1 MAMEI
6 LLLIG
11 VILGILLLASLIFR
25 KRTSLDEIEK
35 EIQELRERI
44 TIVTSNSLPDRE
56 VKSALGNVTGIS
68 ATAASTDRG
77 FRKAEKEALADIMR
91 RGIDMGANAII
102 DLQMTTGSYE
112 QQGSKWMVSKIVY
125 YGTAVR
131 V

>member
-1 MAMEI
+1 MEI
-6 LLLIG
+6 ILLIS

-25 KRTSLDEIEK
+25 KRTSLDELEK
-35 EIQELRERI
+35 DIQVLRERI
-44 TIVTSNSLPDRE
+44 TVVTSTGLPDKA

-77 FRKAEKEALADIMR
+77 FRKAEKEALADVMR
-91 RGIDMGANAII
+91 QGIQMGANAIV
-102 DLQMTTGSYE
+102 DLKMTTGSYE
-112 QQGSKWMVSKIVY
+112 EQGSKWVVSKVVY

>member
-1 MAMEI
+1 METI
-6 LLLIG
+6 LLIS
-11 VILGILLLASLIFR
+11 VILGILLLASPIFR
-25 KRTSLDEIEK
+25 KRTSLDELEK
-35 EIQELRERI
+35 DIQGLRKRI
-44 TIVTSNSLPDRE
+44 IVVTSNSLPNRE
-56 VKSALGNVTGIS
+56 IKGALGNVTGIS

-102 DLQMTTGSYE
+102 DLKMTTGSYE
-112 QQGSKWMVSKIVY
+112 QQGSKWVVSKVVY

>member
-1 MAMEI
+1 MEI

-11 VILGILLLASLIFR
+11 VVLGILLLASFIFR
-25 KRTSLDEIEK
+25 KRTSLDELEK
-35 EIQELRERI
+35 DIQELRERI
-44 TIVTSNSLPDRE
+44 TIVTSNSLPDRA
-56 VKSALGNVTGIS
+56 VKSAIGNVTGIS

-91 RGIDMGANAII
+91 QGIQMGANAII
-102 DLQMTTGSYE
+102 DLKMTTGSYE
-112 QQGSKWMVSKIVY
+112 QQGSQWMVSKVVY